1 MSQEGAMM
9 TAKKIEKKPKQENP
23 FVLGAQVIGGSI
35 LHRRLGRIVKVSKSL
50 LTVEWASGT
59 KTFYG
64 RRGQGFHGRVD
75 EHGEAI
81 TTRHGQPIEDVWDNE
96 DTLDIATESAK
107 ARINEEIAKKEKQ
120 RQEQAAQQAAVEADP
135 AYQKRQADLKRYSE
149 MLSGLG
155 ANIENG
161 WNDQKEFRIELDGI
175 KPDKMEKLVTAI
187 QEALK

>member
-1 MSQEGAMM
+1 M
-9 TAKKIEKKPKQENP
+9 TAAKKTQKKPKQENP
-23 FVLGAQVIGGSI
+23 LVLNAEVIGGSI

-59 KTFYG
+59 KTLYG

-96 DTLDIATESAK
+96 DTLDIATESTK

-120 RQEQAAQQAAVEADP
+120 KQERAAQQAAIEAAP
-135 AYQKRQADLKRYSE
+135 AYIARSTSLKNYAELLRPV
-149 MLSGLG
+149 SG
-155 ANIENG
+155 NVENS
-161 WNDQKEFRIELDGI
+161 WNKDVNYRIELENI
-175 KPDKMEKLVTAI
+175 SPDRMDDLIRAI
-187 QEALK
+187 VEALTEK